1 MCVSPAAPVPLSL
14 LQHTMQRTLR
24 YLVFRCSMRRI
35 GTCTFKLAIEYLV
48 GILSHLLHTQTHTHT
63 DTHTH
68 RHTHAQRHTD
78 THTHMDKQFC
88 MTTRAFTSP
97 PSPKCNAWPGAV
109 DGLHIHGDWRF
120 PNNDGI
126 DPDSSTDVEIRHTRI
141 DVADDGI
148 CPKVRVVCSLVCF
161 EVYVCDCVRVCMWGG
176 MRKKLTHTRTHAR
189 MHARTH
195 THTRTHLVMALQL
208 LLEVWVPPA
217 NQHRCRARESWR
229 AEVRAWG
236 RRWRRAW
243 PAVNAQTVKRSLA
256 PRRSADAW
264 CWVVIAAGAGHE
276 RGVAAALLLAT
287 ADALGNRGVLCRVA
301 VVNGDSNVGLHLC
314 TA

>member
-1 MCVSPAAPVPLSL
+1 
-14 LQHTMQRTLR
+14 MQRTLR

-189 MHARTH
+189 MHAH
-195 THTRTHLVMALQL
+195 THCQPLSLNLSLLPMANALRNPSTLVCRRRGAWARWRICTCTTAPFAARATPSSLAATRTKTCMTLSLTTLRLWIQTAGF
-208 LLEVWVPPA
+208 PS
-217 NQHRCRARESWR
+217 NS
-229 AEVRAWG
+229 
-236 RRWRRAW
+236 
-243 PAVNAQTVKRSLA
+243 AQT
-256 PRRSADAW
+256 SACDPHICVRVPVSAF
-264 CWVVIAAGAGHE
+264 
-276 RGVAAALLLAT
+276 LLNQPPT
-287 ADALGNRGVLCRVA
+287 STSC
-301 VVNGDSNVGLHLC
+301 
-314 TA
+314 